1 MPGYN
6 SSGTEALQALAKET
20 KVKKE
25 LIDWLKT
32 ANVCPYNTTA
42 KIKKKS
48 DLRVGTDPYTDCLTA
63 IIFWYASISI
73 NKGELVDAVARAN
86 KKLLPR
92 NIQAI
97 LNTSFQWFNGEGTTL
112 ILLQQNDKSSPNWF
126 S

>member
-63 IIFWYASISI
+63 IMHDWKKKEVIILKSIT
-73 NKGELVDAVARAN
+73 VTD
-86 KKLLPR
+86 
-92 NIQAI
+92 
-97 LNTSFQWFNGEGTTL
+97 L
-112 ILLQQNDKSSPNWF
+112 ILLVTRFYSW
-126 S
+126 